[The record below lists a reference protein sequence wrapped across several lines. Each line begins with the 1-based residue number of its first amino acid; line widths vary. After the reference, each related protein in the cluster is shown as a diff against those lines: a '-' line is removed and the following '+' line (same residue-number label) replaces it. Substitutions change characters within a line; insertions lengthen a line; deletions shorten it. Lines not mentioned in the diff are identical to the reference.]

1 MALLTPRRGVTSDL
15 DREGRHGDR
24 LLRVLVLNPGSSTL
38 KAAVLEPPGR
48 AALATATVEWGA
60 DATRVASRAS
70 AVADVLGAVEA
81 AGVAPA
87 SINAVGYRVVHGG
100 TRFVDPTL
108 IEDSTV
114 VAIDE
119 LAELAPLH
127 NRIAAE
133 TIRAARQTL
142 PGIPHVAAFDTAF
155 HANLP
160 PAGYRYPVPEAWFRD
175 WGIRRFGF
183 HGLSV
188 AWSVARAAELL
199 GRPVDGLRLVIAHLG
214 SGCSVTAVDGGRS
227 VDTSMG
233 MTPLE
238 GLMMG
243 TRAGSIDPGI
253 LLALIRDQ
261 RISEAGLEDVLE
273 HRSGLLGLSGRSADI
288 RELLVAEAAGDDAA
302 ALAIELFV
310 RRAAAGIAAAAT
322 CLPAIDAVVL
332 TGGIGENSGR
342 MRARIVASLAVL
354 GIPPI
359 PDADVDEDEVLT
371 DAARTPA
378 VLRIRA
384 REDVV
389 IADAVRSVLR

>member
-1 MALLTPRRGVTSDL
+1 MTGDL
-15 DREGRHGDR
+15 RPEGRTDHR
-24 LLRVLVLNPGSSTL
+24 SLRVLVLNPGSSTL

-48 AALATATVEWGA
+48 EALATTIVEWGA
-60 DATRVASRAS
+60 DATRGMGRAS
-70 AVADVLGAVEA
+70 GVTDVLGAVEA
-81 AGVAPA
+81 AGVARA

-100 TRFVDPTL
+100 TRFIDPTL
-108 IEDSTV
+108 IEDPIV
-114 VAIDE
+114 DAIEE

-127 NRIAAE
+127 NRIAVE
-133 TIRAARQTL
+133 TIRAARRTL

-155 HANLP
+155 HAGLP

-199 GRPVDGLRLVIAHLG
+199 DRPVDGLRLVIAHLG

-253 LLALIRDQ
+253 LLALLRD
-261 RISEAGLEDVLE
+261 RRATLTELEDVLD
-273 HRSGLLGLSGRSADI
+273 HSSGLLGLSGRSADV
-288 RELLVAEAAGDDAA
+288 RELLIAEAAGDGAA
-302 ALAIELFV
+302 ALALELFV
-310 RRAAAGIAAAAT
+310 RRAAAGMAAAAT
-322 CLPAIDAVVL
+322 CLPTLDAVVF

-342 MRARIVASLAVL
+342 MRARIAASLSVL
-354 GIPPI
+354 GIPTI
-359 PDADVDEDEVLT
+359 PNADVDEDVVLT

-378 VLRIRA
+378 VLRIEA
-384 REDVV
+384 REDIV
-389 IADAVRSVLR
+389 IAEAVRSVLQ

>member
-1 MALLTPRRGVTSDL
+1 MTSDL
-15 DREGRHGDR
+15 GLEGRLDHR
-24 LLRVLVLNPGSSTL
+24 SLRVLVLNPGSSTL

-48 AALATATVEWGA
+48 DALATATVEWGA
-60 DATRVASRAS
+60 DATRVSGWASG
-70 AVADVLGAVEA
+70 VTDVLGAVEA
-81 AGVAPA
+81 AGVARA

-114 VAIDE
+114 DAIEE

-155 HANLP
+155 HAGLQ

-199 GRPVDGLRLVIAHLG
+199 GRPVDGLRFVIAHLG

-253 LLALIRDQ
+253 LLALLRD
-261 RISEAGLEDVLE
+261 RRATLAELEDVLD
-273 HRSGLLGLSGRSADI
+273 HRSGLLGLSGRSADV
-288 RELLVAEAAGDDAA
+288 RDLLVAEAAGDAAA
-302 ALAIELFV
+302 ALALELFV

-322 CLPAIDAVVL
+322 CLPAIDALVF

-342 MRARIVASLAVL
+342 MRARIVASLGVL
-354 GIPPI
+354 RIPTI
-359 PDADVDEDEVLT
+359 PDADVHEDQALT
-371 DAARTPA
+371 EAAKTPA
-378 VLRIRA
+378 VLRIQA
-384 REDVV
+384 REDIV
-389 IADAVRSVLR
+389 IAEAVRSVLL

>member
-1 MALLTPRRGVTSDL
+1 MTSDL
-15 DREGRHGDR
+15 GPEGRPEHR
-24 LLRVLVLNPGSSTL
+24 SLRVLVLNPGSSTL
-38 KAAVLEPPGR
+38 KASVIEPPGR
-48 AALATATVEWGA
+48 DALATAIVEWGA
-60 DATRVASRAS
+60 DATRALGWVAG
-70 AVADVLGAVEA
+70 VADVLGAVEA

-87 SINAVGYRVVHGG
+87 SIDAVGYRVVHGG
-100 TRFVDPTL
+100 TRFVGPAL
-108 IEDSTV
+108 IEDATV
-114 VAIDE
+114 DAIEE

-127 NRIAAE
+127 NESAAE
-133 TIRAARQTL
+133 TIRAARQAL

-155 HANLP
+155 HASLP
-160 PAGYRYPVPEAWFRD
+160 PSGYRYPVPEAWFRD

-188 AWSVARAAELL
+188 AWSVHRAAELL
-199 GRPVDGLRLVIAHLG
+199 GRPVDGLRLVVAHLG

-227 VDTSMG
+227 VETSMG

-243 TRAGSIDPGI
+243 TRSGSIDPGI
-253 LLALIRDQ
+253 LLALIRDH
-261 RISEAGLEDVLE
+261 RISEAELEDVLE

-302 ALAIELFV
+302 ALALGLFV

-342 MRARIVASLAVL
+342 MRVRIVASLAVL

-359 PDADVDEDEVLT
+359 PDADVHEDEALT
-371 DAARTPA
+371 DSARTPA
-378 VLRIRA
+378 VLRIQA
-384 REDVV
+384 REDIV
-389 IADAVRSVLR
+389 IANAVRSVLR